1 MSFSFYVR
9 RVPEVSLKDTLAA
22 VAIPNLVVD
31 CDVPKQGWPALA
43 HIHQDRVS
51 VRSIETAFE
60 KGSLQVRIMSA
71 SSLDD
76 YSLAA
81 ALVDAVATRHGVQV
95 ESEDSEPLPLTDW
108 RARYGAEWQQEQC
121 DALLDM
127 VVRMYQKD
135 KQTMRMFGT
144 RAEFQVGR
152 RVMEPLLLDPAN
164 LRERFFAAF
173 RRRNYLEHEDV
184 YGPSLMRV
192 SVKPSGKDA
201 LLAVLGPGVVTALST
216 EAGFVVLTD
225 QKESLNLPF
234 DDFVAAA
241 GDALTWIDDGT
252 ALTPSYAPEA
262 WQRLVAA
269 ARPKA
274 VKDFAERPDLLREPE
289 AKTQANAATT
299 TTTTTTTA
307 DEPKGELGLTESQ
320 WTAIAAAPVIVFML
334 VAAADGQVD
343 ARELSAFGKKLT
355 ESLASPGRVMK
366 GAVTRALP
374 NLAFLT
380 EKLAESGVERMAGL
394 LVAARQMVDET
405 VGRGEGH
412 RFASALYALG
422 ESVASASGGGF
433 FGLGNKISAE
443 ERVILGGLKELLR
456 IP

>member
-1 MSFSFYVR
+1 MSFSFYLR
-9 RVPEVSLKDTLAA
+9 QVPEVSLKDTLAA

-95 ESEDSEPLPLTDW
+95 ESEDSEPLALADW
-108 RARYGAEWQQEQC
+108 RARYGGEWQREQC

-135 KQTMRMFGT
+135 KETMRMFGT

-164 LRERFFAAF
+164 LQERFFAAF

-192 SVKPSGKDA
+192 RVKQSGKDA
-201 LLAVLGPGVVTALST
+201 ILAVLGPGVTTALST

-225 QKESLNLPF
+225 MKESLNLPF

-289 AKTQANAATT
+289 AKAQASAA
-299 TTTTTTTA
+299 TTTA
-307 DEPKGELGLTESQ
+307 DEAKDELGLTESQ

-343 ARELSAFGKKLT
+343 AREVTAFGKKLT
-355 ESLASPGRVMK
+355 ASLAGGGRVMK
-366 GAVTRALP
+366 GAAARALP
-374 NLAFLT
+374 NLALLT
-380 EKLAESGVERMAGL
+380 EKLAESGVEGMANL

-433 FGLGNKISAE
+433 FGLGSKISAE
-443 ERVILGGLKELLR
+443 ERVILDGLKKLLR

>member
-95 ESEDSEPLPLTDW
+95 ESEDSEPLAHTDW
-108 RARYGAEWQQEQC
+108 RARYGGEWQREQC

-135 KQTMRMFGT
+135 RETMRMFGT

-164 LRERFFAAF
+164 LQERFFAAF

-192 SVKPSGKDA
+192 RDKQSGKDA
-201 LLAVLGPGVVTALST
+201 ILAVLGPGVTTALST

-225 QKESLNLPF
+225 MKESLNLSF

-252 ALTPSYAPEA
+252 ALTPSYTPEA

-274 VKDFAERPDLLREPE
+274 LKDFADRPDLLREPE
-289 AKTQANAATT
+289 AKAQASAATP
-299 TTTTTTTA
+299 TA
-307 DEPKGELGLTESQ
+307 DEPKDELGLTESQ
-320 WTAIAAAPVIVFML
+320 WAAIAAAPVIVFML

-343 ARELSAFGKKLT
+343 AREVTAFGKKLT
-355 ESLASPGRVMK
+355 ASLASPGRVMK

-405 VGRGEGH
+405 VGRREGH

-443 ERVILGGLKELLR
+443 ERVILDGLKELLR